1 MSRAPEV
8 TRSSG
13 ATGIA
18 GFSPYG
24 APEPRIAPDA
34 DPLLAD
40 LCRIASA
47 AVDAA
52 WRDHPR
58 DALSAVVAQGA
69 DGTPSYLI
77 DELVEA
83 PIVAACERV
92 GVNVLSEEIG
102 FLDRGSARTV
112 VVDPLDGSANA
123 ASGVPLSCFSAAL
136 LHDDRPV
143 SALTCW
149 LENGATVS
157 ATAGVPSSIRTTGRT
172 RLDGAAVGLLRPKR
186 GERGESARGWWAIA
200 DRAARVRILSSSCL
214 EAMLVAQGSIDAF
227 ADAGSD
233 THRIVDL
240 AAAMVIVESA
250 GGAVRDVYGRP
261 LTFEPDLG
269 RRWSGVVASTGDL
282 ADEIARL
289 VADVL
294 PDVLGTWESG
304 GSSYEL
310 RRARREDVPA
320 IRDLLAADAMSSG
333 HGGVDDENGWS
344 EVFARID
351 ARPGEWLL
359 VATDPRGAAA
369 ATVQL
374 TVLDGLG
381 YGGLRHV
388 RLEGLAV
395 RVDLRGAGLGGQ
407 LLDWATAWARAQGAG
422 AITLTSNLRR
432 ERAIAFYDRHGF
444 EFTHAGLRLVL

>member
-1 MSRAPEV
+1 MSRTAEAGF
-8 TRSSG
+8 T
-13 ATGIA
+13 

-24 APEPRIAPDA
+24 APQPRIAPEA
-34 DPLLAD
+34 DPLLAE
-40 LCRIASA
+40 LCRVAST

-52 WRDHPR
+52 WKEHPR
-58 DALSAVVAQGA
+58 EALVETVGQGA

-77 DELVEA
+77 DALVEG
-83 PIVAACERV
+83 PIVAACDRA

-102 FLDRGSARTV
+102 FVDRGSARTV

-149 LENGATVS
+149 LENGATLS
-157 ATAGVPSSIRTTGRT
+157 ATAGAPGPSRTTGRT
-172 RLDGAAVGLLRPKR
+172 RLEGAAVGLLRPKN
-186 GERGESARGWWAIA
+186 GERGESARGWWAIT
-200 DRAARVRILSSSCL
+200 DRAARVRILSTSCL

-240 AAAMVIVESA
+240 AAAMVLVESA

-261 LTFEPDLG
+261 LTFQPDLT
-269 RRWSGVVASTGDL
+269 RRWSGVVAATADL
-282 ADEIARL
+282 ADEIAQL
-289 VADVL
+289 VAEAL
-294 PDVLGTWESG
+294 PESLGTIEAG
-304 GSSYEL
+304 GRSYGL
-310 RRARREDVPA
+310 RRAHREDVPA
-320 IRDLLAADAMSSG
+320 IRDLLAADAMSAG
-333 HGGVDDENGWS
+333 DGGVTDEADWS
-344 EVFARID
+344 RVFARID
-351 ARPGEWLL
+351 ALPTEWLL
-359 VATDPRGAAA
+359 VATDEQGAAA

-388 RLEGLAV
+388 RLEGFAV
-395 RVDLRGAGLGGQ
+395 RPDLRGAGLGGR
-407 LLDWATAWARAQGAG
+407 LLDWVTTWAREQGAG
-422 AITLTSNLRR
+422 AIALTSNLRR
-432 ERAIAFYDRHGF
+432 DRALAFYDRRGF
-444 EFTHAGLRLVL
+444 EFTHAGLKLML